1 MQQRPTYLLLFIL
14 MLLPWVAACDGD
26 SAVLVNVIPQQT
38 ADVEQETTLTPEPS
52 PVTLN
57 PPVIVTDAPTAAAI
71 AAPATATPHP
81 TAESAVFSAAAANET
96 GEAGEADETGD
107 PDATPLPTFTPPSL
121 PFTTAEEHFW
131 LRRPV
136 PDGGVVWTDKV
147 YPYGGTR
154 GGTLRPHHG
163 VEFMVPNGTPML
175 AAASGTVVVAGNDS
189 VEMYGPQTGFYGNL
203 VVIELDSRYQGQ
215 PVYILYG
222 HLSELLVSVGQQVQV
237 GGVIALSGGSGVADG
252 PHLHFEVR
260 VGQNDYYHTRNP
272 ILWLYPFPDYGVV
285 AGRITWPD
293 GSLAYEVPVSLRRL
307 DGQSRYL
314 ATISYADDSVN
325 PSDLWVWGENFAI
338 DDVPAGYYEVTVRL
352 SENRRLTEEV
362 WVFPY
367 RKSFVEFV
375 LEE

>member
-1 MQQRPTYLLLFIL
+1 MQPRPTYLLLFIL
-14 MLLPWVAACDGD
+14 MLLPWAAACDGD
-26 SAVLVNVIPQQT
+26 SAVLANVVPQQT
-38 ADVEQETTLTPEPS
+38 AEVEQETTPTPTPEPS
-52 PVTLN
+52 PITLN
-57 PPVIVTDAPTAAAI
+57 PPVVITDAPTAAAV

-81 TAESAVFSAAAANET
+81 TAETAVSSAAAAN
-96 GEAGEADETGD
+96 AADDADETSD
-107 PDATPLPTFTPPSL
+107 PNATALPSFTPPSL
-121 PFTTAEEHFW
+121 PFTTGEEHFW

-136 PDGGVVWTDKV
+136 PDGSVVWTDKV

-163 VEFMVPNGTPML
+163 VEFNVPYGTPML

-189 VEMYGPQTGFYGNL
+189 MEMHGPHTGFYGNL

-215 PVYILYG
+215 PIYILYG

-237 GGVIALSGGSGVADG
+237 GEVIALSGGSGVADG

-314 ATISYADDSVN
+314 ATTSYADDSVN
-325 PSDLWVWGENFAI
+325 PSDLWALGENFAI

-367 RKSFVEFV
+367 RTSFVEFV

>member
-1 MQQRPTYLLLFIL
+1 MMPKRRRVLLLFL
-14 MLLPWVAACDGD
+14 FMLLPGVVVIGCTVDTPSLAGAVAVE
-26 SAVLVNVIPQQT
+26 ST
-38 ADVEQETTLTPEPS
+38 AEVVPAEPS
-52 PVTLN
+52 PTPLR
-57 PPVIVTDAPTAAAI
+57 PPVVVTSSSPAVAI

-81 TAESAVFSAAAANET
+81 TVETAVRSTLVENDA
-96 GEAGEADETGD
+96 EAGETAEPDD
-107 PDATPLPTFTPPSL
+107 PDATPMPTFTPPSL
-121 PFTTAEEHFW
+121 PFTTAAEHFW

-136 PDGGVVWTDKV
+136 PEGGVVWTDKV

-189 VEMYGPQTGFYGNL
+189 VEMYGPRTGFYGNL
-203 VVIELDSRYQGQ
+203 IVIELDSRYQGQ
-215 PVYILYG
+215 PVYVLYG
-222 HLSELLVSVGQQVQV
+222 HLSELLVNVGQQVQV
-237 GGVIALSGGSGVADG
+237 GEVIALSGGSGVADG

-260 VGQNDYYHTRNP
+260 LGQNDYYQTRNP
-272 ILWLYPFPDYGVV
+272 ILWLYPFPDYGAV

-314 ATISYADDSVN
+314 ATTSYADDNVN
-325 PSDLWVWGENFAI
+325 PSDLWGENFAI
-338 DDVPAGYYEVTVRL
+338 DDVPAGYYEITVRL
-352 SENRRLTEEV
+352 GENRRITEEI
-362 WVFPY
+362 WVFAD
-367 RKSFVEFV
+367 KTSFVEIV